1 MFGWTGHALA
11 FTFAAAQ
18 EVQLQLVSL
27 RWRQPCSDD
36 RCAKGYVAEVSGGSR
51 FECEELS
58 HQWIDGMRWSRLPP
72 QVSIAGLA
80 GMPLVTGLVLQAY

>member
-58 HQWIDGMRWSRLPP
+58 HQWIDGMRWSRLEI
-72 QVSIAGLA
+72 VS
-80 GMPLVTGLVLQAY
+80 VCSFCVFHHR